1 MLVPNAK
8 KQSDSVT
15 QKMKTQNRLG
25 DTAFDVL
32 LGNLS
37 DPPRK
42 RNRRSL
48 YPKNGK
54 TKPVSFSDIDDSET
68 ELDSPPR

>member
-8 KQSDSVT
+8 KQSDTVT

-37 DPPRK
+37 DPPKKKKQKIALSKKRK
-42 RNRRSL
+42 N
-48 YPKNGK
+48 
-54 TKPVSFSDIDDSET
+54 
-68 ELDSPPR
+68 